1 MEELMEPT
9 SSKVKALKTEP
20 QIKEMRLTQAIMIP
34 RAQQS
39 QHLTL
44 LRSSEFEMRK
54 EGDTVTVQEK
64 GGKGARYALPWSS
77 VAWVR
82 VSD

>member
-1 MEELMEPT
+1 MEPT
-9 SSKVKALKTEP
+9 SSKVKAITKAEP

-39 QHLTL
+39 QHLSI
-44 LRSSEFEMRK
+44 LRSTEFDLRRD
-54 EGDTVTVQEK
+54 GDTVSIQEK
-64 GGKGARYALPWSS
+64 GGKGHRYVLPWSS
-77 VAWVR
+77 VAWMR